1 MNKLP
6 PLFRLLGTAHALE
19 ARLEDRL
26 APLSLSLAKL
36 GVLRVLAEGGEALP
50 LSELAGKLGCV
61 RSNMTQLIDRL
72 EKDGWV
78 RRAADADDRRVQRAT
93 LTPAG
98 RRVYTA
104 GKRVLAAEERAVAA
118 ALSGA
123 DTAALDRMLGRIGKR

>member
-36 GVLRVLAEGGEALP
+36 GVLRVLAEGDEALP

-98 RRVYTA
+98 RKVYTA